1 MQTITT
7 ATSTVSSTTACYATA
22 GSPTTACSKRK
33 KRAIEIDP
41 FGDHELQ
48 EQILASSAWRE
59 ESPDK
64 NTSQSERRSKVLD
77 LNQAAFGRSS
87 RGRSAWEPASGRF
100 LAFYWYT
107 STTTS
112 TATTYT
118 KTTTFTITNCTP
130 AGSFV
135 YSACAAG

>member
-1 MQTITT
+1 MN
-7 ATSTVSSTTACYATA
+7 
-22 GSPTTACSKRK
+22 
-33 KRAIEIDP
+33 P

-59 ESPDK
+59 GSEPE
-64 NTSQSERRSKVLD
+64 NAEGQSERRSKVLD
-77 LNQAAFGRSS
+77 LNQVAFEGK
-87 RGRSAWEPASGRF
+87 GGQSARESASGRLF
-100 LAFYWYT
+100 AFYWYT

-118 KTTTFTITNCTP
+118 KTTTFTITDCTP